1 MQTTIRPSKGPEAAK
16 LGLKLIEW
24 NFGPLC
30 RDVVKSLVHHGR
42 QTLPEI
48 IWTSNIKRQHAVRTA
63 LLVLIQQN
71 CVTVNAHILPNGK
84 EEYLYEADLPRI
96 LHIIRIP
103 LFFSVLNQTVSLELQ
118 DASKSVL
125 RTLFHHGRMTIG
137 SLIEKTK
144 DSMGVEEGLD
154 DDAVRTVVCE
164 LIHRKLLERAP
175 RCSLPPA
182 PDTIHLKARK
192 KRSGARSNQDDD
204 EELSINVSRE
214 RIRLDHSAYRF
225 AIPEGDLPS
234 GMKKTSRKRKQRG
247 VPSVDDSPVLW
258 RVNFEEFNRR
268 VYNSITV
275 RIMKDTYGETT
286 GKVVEAML
294 FGDVVE
300 GDQDLDFGGVIPHMS
315 DSSFMDFSVIHDASK
330 QIHAAPVTTA
340 EIRDALAGCMDPDT
354 VICSASNAK
363 ENKLMPSLS
372 SCVEM
377 GASKSFKFR
386 TPTALLIARNS
397 SLLAI
402 IEQRFGPSARRIWN
416 MLHAGGQMEQKA
428 IATESMLHNG
438 EAREVLYAM
447 LRNGFVTLQ
456 DVPRNADRAPS
467 RTFFTWRASLEAA
480 NIRATTMLYRTAN
493 NLLSRMAHETTMNA
507 ELLRRVHLV
516 NQGRMDASQLD
527 AAQLHKL
534 KATVRITES
543 ALIDIDSQIAIFSCS

>member
-48 IWTSNIKRQHAVRTA
+48 IWTSNIKKPHAVRTA

-71 CVTVNAHILPNGK
+71 CVTVNAHLLPNGK
-84 EEYLYEADLPRI
+84 EEYLYEADLPRT

-103 LFFSVLNQTVSLELQ
+103 LFLSVLNQTVSLELQ
-118 DASKSVL
+118 DTSKIVL
-125 RTLFHHGRMTIG
+125 QTLFHHGRMTIA
-137 SLIEKTK
+137 SLIEKTR
-144 DSMGVEEGLD
+144 DSMGIEEGSD
-154 DDAVRTVVCE
+154 DGSVRTVVCE

-192 KRSGARSNQDDD
+192 KRSGTRSNQDDD
-204 EELSINVSRE
+204 EELSINISRE

-234 GMKKTSRKRKQRG
+234 GMKKTNKKRKQG
-247 VPSVDDSPVLW
+247 DDSPVLW
-258 RVNFEEFNRR
+258 RVNFEELNRR

-286 GKVVEAML
+286 GKVIEAML
-294 FGDVVE
+294 FGDVARD
-300 GDQDLDFGGVIPHMS
+300 DQDLDFGGVIPNMS
-315 DSSFMDFSVIHDASK
+315 DSSFMDFSGIHEASK
-330 QIHAAPVTTA
+330 QIHATPLTTA

-354 VICSASNAK
+354 VICSTSNAK

-386 TPTALLIARNS
+386 TPRALLIARNS

-402 IEQRFGPSARRIWN
+402 IEQRFGPSAKRIWN
-416 MLHAGGQMEQKA
+416 MLHVGGQMEQKA

-467 RTFFTWRASLEAA
+467 RTFFTWRASLETA

-493 NLLSRMAHETTMNA
+493 NLLSRMAHETTTNA